1 MKQCNEKITG
11 RIHSFQSLGTVDGP
25 GVRSVI
31 FMQGCPLRCSCCHNP
46 DTWDFDGGEEM
57 NVDVLVNKALRYKT
71 YYGQDGGITISGG
84 EPLMQAEFLTELF
97 KKLKNYGIHTALDTS
112 GCVLNDDVKELLKF
126 TDIVLL
132 DFKYTN
138 EADYFKYTK
147 MQMNQ
152 AKEFLNYLQEINKRT
167 WLRYVVIPELNDS
180 KENFTKLFELKN
192 QHSCVEKIE
201 LLPFRKL
208 CIEKYEEM
216 GIEFPLKDTPE
227 VKQSF
232 IDEIYKEFD
241 KALG

>member
-31 FMQGCPLRCSCCHNP
+31 FMQGCPLRCACCHNP

-57 NVDVLVNKALRYKT
+57 NVDALVNKALRYKT
-71 YYGQDGGITISGG
+71 YYGQDGGITISVG

-112 GCVLNDDVKELLKF
+112 GCVLNDDVKELLET

-138 EADYFKYTK
+138 DEDYFKYTK

-152 AKEFLNYLQEINKRT
+152 AKGFLNYLQEINKRT

-180 KENFTKLFELKN
+180 KENFTKLIELKN
-192 QHSCVEKIE
+192 QYSCVEKIE

-216 GIEFPLKDTPE
+216 GIEFSLKDTPE
-227 VKQSF
+227 AKQSF